1 MQHGAAPFLNSE
13 DCPLLLAMA
22 RLSSQAR
29 AQLQQGLPC
38 PCDEEL
44 CPCLLTRPIAF
55 PEEDVAILR
64 LLQSAVG
71 APPLPSHPEVVHP
84 RLLTDGLVTPGKVPP
99 LKQWARLRL
108 RQALHEAWQ
117 LPEGVAMLSL
127 PDPLKRY
134 VNLEA

>member
-1 MQHGAAPFLNSE
+1 
-13 DCPLLLAMA
+13 MA

-55 PEEDVAILR
+55 PEEDVVILR